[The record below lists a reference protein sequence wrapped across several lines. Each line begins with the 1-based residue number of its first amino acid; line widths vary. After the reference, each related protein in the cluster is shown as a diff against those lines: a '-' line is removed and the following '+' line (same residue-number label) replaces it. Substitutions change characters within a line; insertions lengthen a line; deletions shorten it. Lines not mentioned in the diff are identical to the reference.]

1 MQKSKGVPSIAPKAL
16 LLALLLAP
24 LGARAAEVSSPD
36 GRIVFELGTDDDGG
50 LVYSVKRDGAAII
63 DDSPLGLEFEHS
75 APLRDGL
82 VIDSTEHRSH
92 DETWEQPWGERR
104 LVRDRHEELLARIK
118 TSSGPDRHFFFRIR
132 VFDDG
137 VGFRYEVPEQ
147 PAYRELAIAD
157 ELTEF
162 RVPNEATAW
171 FIPGRGWNRYEL
183 LYRELPAREITR
195 AHTPVTLRYE
205 DGSHVSIHEAALRDY
220 AGFVL
225 DNRGGGMLKTDLAPA
240 GQGAPVS
247 LEAPFKTPWRTV
259 QIASAATGLLN
270 SDLILNL
277 NEPNLLGDVS
287 WVEPGKYVGIW
298 WAMHVGAA
306 SWGTGP
312 THGATT
318 ANARRYI
325 DFAARHGFDGV
336 LVEGWNVGWDDSWS
350 ANGDTASFVK
360 EHPDFDLA
368 AVAGHAAEHG
378 VRLVGHHETFGN
390 LSNYEQQMAAAF
402 DLYEQHG
409 IRQVKTGYVA
419 GGGELVRSDEHAKR
433 QHEWHDGQAAV
444 RHFEYTLREAAKRRI
459 SINTHEPVKATG
471 LRRTFP
477 NWISREGARGMEY
490 NAGWSLPNPPAHA
503 ATLPY
508 TRLLGGPMDFTP
520 GIFNL
525 TPRESNPS
533 HRIPSTLARQLALYV
548 TIYSPIQMAA
558 DLPQHYE
565 ARPDAFEF
573 IVDVPTDWEQSVAL
587 AGEVGD
593 YVVYARQARDSRDWY
608 LGAVTNEDPR
618 SITIELDFLSPG
630 LEYSATVYRDGDEAD
645 WNSNPYS
652 IEIETRSVR
661 HGDTL
666 TIGMAAA
673 GGMAIRMEAAK

>member
-1 MQKSKGVPSIAPKAL
+1 ML
-16 LLALLLAP
+16 LVSLEAHT
-24 LGARAAEVSSPD
+24 AEVSSPD
-36 GRIVFELGTDDDGG
+36 GRIVFDLDTNDDGG
-50 LVYSVKRDGAAII
+50 LVYSVQRDGTTII
-63 DDSPLGLEFEHS
+63 EPSPLGLEFERA

-82 VIDSTEHRSH
+82 VIEATERFSH
-92 DETWEQPWGERR
+92 DQTWQQPWGERQT
-104 LVRDRHEELLARIK
+104 VRDRHQELLARIK
-118 TSSGPDRHFFFRIR
+118 TTSGQDRHFFLRVR

-137 VGFRYEVPEQ
+137 IGFRYEVPDQ
-147 PAYRELAIAD
+147 PAYREVAITD

-162 RVPNEATAW
+162 RVPNEAMAW
-171 FIPGRGWNRYEL
+171 FIPGRGWNRYEF

-205 DGSHVSIHEAALRDY
+205 DGTHVSVHEAALRNY
-220 AGFVL
+220 AGFIL

-240 GQGAPVS
+240 DRGAPVK
-247 LEAPFKTPWRTV
+247 LEAPFQTPWRTV
-259 QIASAATGLLN
+259 QIATDATGLLN

-277 NEPNLLGDVS
+277 NEPNALGDVS

-298 WAMHVGAA
+298 WAMHVGEA
-306 SWGTGP
+306 SWGSGP
-312 THGATT
+312 EHGATT
-318 ANARRYI
+318 ATARRYI

-336 LVEGWNVGWDDSWS
+336 LVEGWNVGWDDSWAVNGDS
-350 ANGDTASFVK
+350 ANFV
-360 EHPDFDLA
+360 EAHPDFDLD
-368 AVAGHAAEHG
+368 AVADYAATNR

-390 LSNYEQQMAAAF
+390 LSNYERQMAAAF
-402 DLYEQHG
+402 DLYEKHG

-419 GGGELVRSDEHAKR
+419 SGGELVTTDEDGER

-444 RHFEYTLREAAKRRI
+444 QHFEETLLEAAKRRI

-490 NAGWSLPNPPAHA
+490 NAGWSRPNPPSHA

-525 TPRESNPS
+525 TPRTSNPA

-558 DLPQHYE
+558 DLPRHYE
-565 ARPDAFEF
+565 ARPDAFKF
-573 IVDVPTDWEQSVAL
+573 IVDVPTDWEQSIAL

-593 YVVYARQARDSRDWY
+593 YVLYARQARGSQDWY
-608 LGAVTNEDPR
+608 LGAVTNEEPR
-618 SITIELDFLSPG
+618 RISIELDFLAPNVD
-630 LEYSATVYRDGDEAD
+630 YVATVYRDGDDAD
-645 WNSNPYS
+645 WQSNPYS
-652 IEIETRSVR
+652 MEIETSNVR
-661 HGDTL
+661 RGDTL
-666 TIGMAAA
+666 TIGLAAA
-673 GGMAIRMEAAK
+673 GGFAIRMEAAE